1 MKIFRTL
8 YGEFSEEEADFLSN
22 QGVKIKRNVSN
33 RIYIEEGEKY
43 KYIFNTLSKTIERT
57 SKYSYSKAVLN
68 LNRIYTYSIEEIAAS
83 NYCRFRVPIGGGYP
97 QPENIGYLYSTYDG
111 TMCQKCALPM
121 NQVNNFRVSK
131 VSNRPLWGFTSW
143 VSDAIFVHED
153 FYKQVF
159 EPLGIGRRP
168 VEKRS
173 GVVREGIA
181 QLVLPI
187 TEEDLDLSFHDVNIC
202 PSCGSKRYMPWGILP
217 YYPEP
222 KNPISPIYL
231 TKEVFGTGWA
241 NTRDVIMST
250 DLALK
255 LLELKA
261 IKLDDLTPCRND
273 FEDFLKKNPDL
284 IPTRKTLTYDFKKK
298 EWIHGEK
305 SEPNNN

>member
-1 MKIFRTL
+1 MKIIRTL
-8 YGEFSEEEADFLSN
+8 LEIFTKEDAEFLQTYGINVSEHQLKRLYFDEGDDYYAIFNFLSVRMKKEN
-22 QGVKIKRNVSN
+22 EYEYENAILNRN
-33 RIYIEEGEKY
+33 RI
-43 KYIFNTLSKTIERT
+43 F
-57 SKYSYSKAVLN
+57 KYSIDDIKQ
-68 LNRIYTYSIEEIAAS
+68 S
-83 NYCRFRVPIGGGYP
+83 NYCRFKVPIGGGYP

-121 NQVNNFRVSK
+121 NQVNNFRVTK

-143 VSDAIFVHED
+143 VRDVIFVHEE

-159 EPLGIGRRP
+159 EPLGIGCRP

-187 TEEDLDLSFHDVNIC
+187 TEEDLDLLYHDVNIC
-202 PSCGSKRYMPWGILP
+202 PSCGSKRYRPWGRMP

-231 TKEVFGTGWA
+231 TKEVFGIGWA

-255 LLELKA
+255 LLDLKA
-261 IKLDDLTPCRND
+261 IKLDDLTPCRKD
-273 FEDFLKKNPDL
+273 FEGFFKENPDL
-284 IPTRKTLTYDFKKK
+284 VPKRMTLTFDFKKREWVRRK
-298 EWIHGEK
+298 E
-305 SEPNNN
+305 S